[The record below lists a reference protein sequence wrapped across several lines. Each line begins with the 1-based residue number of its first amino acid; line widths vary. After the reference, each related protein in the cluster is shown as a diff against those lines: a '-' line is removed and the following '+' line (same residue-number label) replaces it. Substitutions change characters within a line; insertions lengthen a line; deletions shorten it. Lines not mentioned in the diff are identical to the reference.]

1 MEKVGKIF
9 KEHTMQIILVLV
21 VIFFAITTQG
31 KILSALNFDALI
43 TQNAYVFILAT
54 GMFMCMLIKG
64 NIDLS
69 VGATVC
75 LIDAIGAYMMVNMG
89 FSVPVAMISMVL
101 IGCIIGAILGWL
113 IAYLNIP
120 PWIATL
126 GGFLAFRGLGT
137 KIVTIASSTSSISIN
152 DIEGFKKLFNS
163 HIPKSLCVPIG
174 IVCCVI
180 FIFMQIKSRA
190 TKIKKGYEAESMGT
204 LVARCVIISA
214 VIMLF
219 AFKYGGTFGEKAL
232 GMPTVLVWVAVVLLI
247 YDFISSK
254 TVLGRYF
261 YAMGGNMEATRLS
274 GIDTKLVLFFAY
286 LNMQFLSVIAG
297 WTSLAK
303 LSTANGFMGQ
313 NYELD
318 AISACIVGGVSA
330 YGGSGSVFGMVVGA
344 ALIGVINLGMSIMSI
359 DPNWQKVVK
368 GVVLLAAVVFEI
380 VNNRP
385 KTKA

>member
-1 MEKVGKIF
+1 M
-9 KEHTMQIILVLV
+9 
-21 VIFFAITTQG
+21 
-31 KILSALNFDALI
+31 
-43 TQNAYVFILAT
+43 
-54 GMFMCMLIKG
+54 
-64 NIDLS
+64 
-69 VGATVC
+69 GA
-75 LIDAIGAYMMVNMG
+75 
-89 FSVPVAMISMVL
+89 
-101 IGCIIGAILGWL
+101 
-113 IAYLNIP
+113 
-120 PWIATL
+120 
-126 GGFLAFRGLGT
+126 
-137 KIVTIASSTSSISIN
+137 
-152 DIEGFKKLFNS
+152 
-163 HIPKSLCVPIG
+163 
-174 IVCCVI
+174 
-180 FIFMQIKSRA
+180 
-190 TKIKKGYEAESMGT
+190 

-214 VIMLF
+214 IIMLF
-219 AFKYGGTFGEKAL
+219 AIKYAGALKETAL
-232 GMPTVLVWVAVVLLI
+232 GIPMVLLWVVVVLLV
-247 YDFISSK
+247 YDFITSK

-303 LSTANGFMGQ
+303 LSTANGYMGQ

-344 ALIGVINLGMSIMSI
+344 TLIGVINLGMSIMSI

>member
-380 VNNRP
+380 VNNRT

>member
-75 LIDAIGAYMMVNMG
+75 LIDAIGAYMMVDMG